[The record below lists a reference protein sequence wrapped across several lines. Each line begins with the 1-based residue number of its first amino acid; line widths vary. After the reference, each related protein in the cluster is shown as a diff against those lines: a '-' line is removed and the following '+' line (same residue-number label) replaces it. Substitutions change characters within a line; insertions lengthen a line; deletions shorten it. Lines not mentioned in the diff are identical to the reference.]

1 MISQIAAGFKRIKLG
16 ALYPTRDFNY
26 VEDTCEAFL
35 SVSKSSKTVGKVVN
49 AASCF
54 EISIG
59 DTANLIAKVMD
70 QDIEIY
76 SDQERIRPTN
86 SEVNR
91 LFGDNSLL
99 RELTDWEPKYG
110 DIDGFERGLK
120 KTVEWFT
127 NSENLARYKSGRYE
141 V

>member
-1 MISQIAAGFKRIKLG
+1 M
-16 ALYPTRDFNY
+16 
-26 VEDTCEAFL
+26 
-35 SVSKSSKTVGKVVN
+35 SKSSETVGKVVN

-70 QDIEIY
+70 KDIEVY
-76 SDQERIRPTN
+76 SDQERIRPAN

-110 DIDGFERGLK
+110 GIDGFERGLK

-127 NSENLARYKSGRYE
+127 NSENQSKYKSGDTKYE
-141 V
+141 QND